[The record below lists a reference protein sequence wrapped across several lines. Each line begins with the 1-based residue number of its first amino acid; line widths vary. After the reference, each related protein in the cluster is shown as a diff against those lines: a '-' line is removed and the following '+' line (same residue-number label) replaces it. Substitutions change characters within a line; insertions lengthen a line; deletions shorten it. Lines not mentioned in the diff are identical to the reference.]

1 MRLALL
7 PLVAALTSRVAAVG
21 VVGAAEGFAHGVTGG
36 GSATPVYPS
45 TTDELV
51 SYLTDDEARVIIL
64 NKEFDF
70 TGTEGTVTEDGCR
83 PASNTCGS
91 SGQDAINEAEWC
103 TNGNAGDGSTTISVT
118 YDKAAILGISVGSNK
133 SLVGEGTKGVIRG
146 KGLRMVSG
154 ASNIIIQN
162 IHITELNPQYIWG
175 GDALTVNDADL
186 IWIDHVK
193 ISLIG
198 RQMFVAGTEASNRVT
213 ISYCEFDG
221 NTSWSASCDGHHYWS
236 VYLLGSND
244 LITMQGNYL
253 HHLSGRAPKVGSNT
267 LLHFV
272 NNYHYANT
280 GHAFDVMSSNANVL
294 IEGNVF
300 QNVDTVL
307 LENKGQVFAAP
318 SASSNSACESYLG
331 HTCQANS
338 FGSSGTLT
346 GTDTGFLSSF
356 SGKNVASASAASAV
370 STASAGVG
378 VVA

>member
-1 MRLALL
+1 MRFAFLPAALAL
-7 PLVAALTSRVAAVG
+7 ASGAAAVG
-21 VVGAAEGFAHGVTGG
+21 VVGSAEGFAKGVTGG

-51 SYLTDDEARVIIL
+51 SYLEDDEARVIVL
-64 NKEFDF
+64 NKEFNF
-70 TGTEGTVTEDGCR
+70 IGTEGTTTEDGCR

-91 SGQDAINEAEWC
+91 SGQDAINEADWC

-118 YDKAAILGISVGSNK
+118 YDNAAILGITVGSNK
-133 SLVGEGTKGVIRG
+133 SLIGEGSKGVIRG

-175 GDALTVNDADL
+175 GDALTVNDADM

-193 ISLIG
+193 VSLIG

-221 NTSWSASCDGHHYWS
+221 NTSWSASCDGHHYWT

-244 LITMQGNYL
+244 LITMKGNYI
-253 HHLSGRAPKVGSNT
+253 HHTSGRAPKVGSNT

-280 GHAFDVMSSNANVL
+280 GHAFDVMSANANVVV
-294 IEGNVF
+294 EGNVF

-307 LENKGQVFAAP
+307 LENKGQMFTAP
-318 SASSNSACESYLG
+318 STSANSVCETYLG
-331 HTCQANS
+331 HTCQSNA
-338 FGSSGTLT
+338 FGSSGSLSVS
-346 GTDTGFLSSF
+346 DTGFLSNF
-356 SGKNVASASAASAV
+356 NGKNVASASAASAV

-378 VVA
+378 VV